1 MQIEIIEIDKIFN
14 YEKNPRI
21 NNQAV
26 EKVKESIKEFG
37 FRQPIVTD
45 ENMVILAG
53 HTRFKASQELNL
65 KSIPVHIAKDL
76 SEAQKKAY
84 RIADNKSNEFSEWDN
99 GLLKSEMIDLAVL
112 NIDMSSTG
120 FDLDEINKLTKNELL
135 TFEGEVE
142 EDIELEDMGDYE
154 QSNIKMIQLFLNTD
168 TEPEFKLMAQKLQEK
183 FGINN
188 ITDLIL
194 KILKERYESEV

>member
-1 MQIEIIEIDKIFN
+1 MPKMKKTIHFKCDKC
-14 YEKNPRI
+14 EH
-21 NNQAV
+21 Q
-26 EKVKESIKEFG
+26 
-37 FRQPIVTD
+37 
-45 ENMVILAG
+45 
-53 HTRFKASQELNL
+53 
-65 KSIPVHIAKDL
+65 
-76 SEAQKKAY
+76 
-84 RIADNKSNEFSEWDN
+84 
-99 GLLKSEMIDLAVL
+99 
-112 NIDMSSTG
+112 
-120 FDLDEINKLTKNELL
+120 
-135 TFEGEVE
+135 

>member
-1 MQIEIIEIDKIFN
+1 MEIEIIEIDKIFN

-26 EKVKESIKEFG
+26 EKVKQSIKEFG

-65 KSIPVHIAKDL
+65 KNIPVHIAKDL

>member
-1 MQIEIIEIDKIFN
+1 MLIEIIEIDKIFN
-14 YEKNPRI
+14 YDKNPRI

-65 KSIPVHIAKDL
+65 KNIPVHIAKDL

-142 EDIELEDMGDYE
+142 ADIELEDMGEYE

-168 TEPEFKLMAQKLQEK
+168 TEPEFKLMAQKLQEE